1 MIKQPSVHH
10 GVELQQE
17 LVTFATDSYT
27 AYTTDWAQSNFNKL
41 NTTLQDDALLSR
53 QGSSTST
60 ASDATTASATSSN
73 TDAGSSSSSSSS
85 SSWSNEAMETD
96 DDDELSLATSTSW
109 APAHGGASQ
118 LLQVDVQPAET
129 TVTVETAG
137 SVTAT
142 SVTATGVTVSSPFAE
157 VTFVHGNVFEVDA
170 AVCMKYDRIY
180 VGAACPA
187 ARRKVCIYTTMKYT
201 LHIFC
206 DCLHV
211 LAVAVHTFKMTDC
224 TS

>member
-17 LVTFATDSYT
+17 LVTFATDSHT
-27 AYTTDWAQSNFNKL
+27 AYTTDWAQSSFNKL
-41 NTTLQDDALLSR
+41 NTKLQDDALCR

-73 TDAGSSSSSSSS
+73 TDTGSSSSSSSS
-85 SSWSNEAMETD
+85 SGWSNEAMETD
-96 DDDELSLATSTSW
+96 DDEPSSATSSSW

-118 LLQVDVQPAET
+118 LLQLEVQPAET
-129 TVTVETAG
+129 TVTVEPAG

-142 SVTATGVTVSSPFAE
+142 SVTATGVTVNSPFAE
-157 VTFVHGNVFEVDA
+157 VTFVYGNVFEVDA

-187 ARRKVCIYTTMKYT
+187 ARRKVCIYSRGCSIPLYT
-201 LHIFC
+201 S
-206 DCLHV
+206 DCLYV
-211 LAVAVHTFKMTDC
+211 LAVTVHTLKMTAC